1 MKSTQRWGLNM
12 RRTYYLRS
20 RNAYRFSPIDGEGVG
35 MSGLFGNFHK
45 AFSKVFTK
53 VFKPNTLLGK
63 LADPLG
69 LSSRNLKW
77 GQKVADVVGTAAA
90 VVGGGWAL
98 GAMAGGAGGFWATA
112 AKGASVFG
120 KGLLAGGKAL
130 GGAGKALGVSML
142 SSGRLGGGGGGAAAP
157 VEAPTIDGQVLSSTS
172 APLSQ
177 MGPGPGFSLP
187 QGMPELPGAGMPG
200 GPVGPP
206 DISAQDASGQ
216 GIPSAE
222 VEVTA
227 PADSGPNWALIGLG
241 VAAVGLFFYMN
252 RKKKG

>member
-1 MKSTQRWGLNM
+1 M

-20 RNAYRFSPIDGEGVG
+20 RNAFRFSPVDGEGVG

-63 LADPLG
+63 IADPLG

-120 KGLLAGGKAL
+120 KGILAGGKAI

-142 SSGRLGGGGGGAAAP
+142 TSGRLGGGGAAP
-157 VEAPTIDGQVLSSTS
+157 APEAPTVDGQVISSTS
-172 APLSQ
+172 TPLGQ
-177 MGPGPGFSLP
+177 MPMGGGFSLP
-187 QGMPELPGAGMPG
+187 QGMPEIPGAGMPG
-200 GPVGPP
+200 GPMGPP
-206 DISAQDASGQ
+206 DMSAQEASGQ

-222 VEVTA
+222 VEITA
-227 PADSGPNWALIGLG
+227 PQETGPNWAMIGLG
-241 VAAVGLFFYMN
+241 VAAVGLFLYLN

>member
-1 MKSTQRWGLNM
+1 M

-20 RNAYRFSPIDGEGVG
+20 RNAFRFSPVDGEGVG

-63 LADPLG
+63 IADPLG

-120 KGLLAGGKAL
+120 KGILAGGKAI

-142 SSGRLGGGGGGAAAP
+142 TSGRLGGGGGAAP
-157 VEAPTIDGQVLSSTS
+157 APEPQTVDGQVISSTS
-172 APLSQ
+172 TPLGQ
-177 MGPGPGFSLP
+177 MPMGGGFSLP
-187 QGMPELPGAGMPG
+187 QGMPEIPGAGMPG
-200 GPVGPP
+200 GPMGPP
-206 DISAQDASGQ
+206 DMSAQEASGQ

-222 VEVTA
+222 VEITA
-227 PADSGPNWALIGLG
+227 PQETGPNWAMIGLG
-241 VAAVGLFFYMN
+241 VAAVGLFLYLN